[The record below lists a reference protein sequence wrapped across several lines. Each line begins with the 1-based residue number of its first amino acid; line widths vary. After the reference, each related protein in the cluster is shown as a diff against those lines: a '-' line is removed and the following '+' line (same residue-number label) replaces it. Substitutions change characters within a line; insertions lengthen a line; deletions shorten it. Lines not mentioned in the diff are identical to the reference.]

1 MAICPSIVDQGRDRG
16 LSLPVNFDPATSL
29 LHLRF
34 AHSVQDVAGA
44 LHMRSDGLFY
54 VLQNS
59 ENGKYYQSF
68 QIPKKRGGMRQIDRP
83 VRGLAMAQERLVPIL
98 WQVYRPKNF
107 VHGYIP
113 ERSFL
118 TNAKYHEKQKWILN
132 LDIENFYGSI
142 GFARIRGL
150 FLSNLFGFNHRVATI
165 LARLT
170 TFNNA
175 LPQGAKTSPVLSNI
189 IAHNLDKH
197 LIAIASTERLKFS
210 RYADDITFSS
220 SQKKIPRTLVKSWEP
235 EFGEREIILGDK
247 LKDAFQLA
255 SFKIHP
261 EKTRIQ
267 LTGERQEVTGL
278 IVNDYANVW
287 RKDVSRL
294 RMKLHSAKKFGS
306 LEAAR
311 VWIGEGSTEKDFWSH
326 IEGWLG
332 FIKQVRGDGDPVLS
346 KLCRQ
351 AVAINSGLSKWIIGH
366 AEMVREFDVFL
377 SHASEDKPRIRK
389 LRDKLDALGVKV
401 FFDED
406 SISWG
411 DSIVQR
417 INIGLLKSTYF
428 VPFLTTTFADKGW
441 TNKEL
446 NSAISINVSR
456 QGRILP
462 IADYGFHV
470 GENWPLLADT
480 LYKTWPSPD
489 QNEDEI
495 LDAMADQLLAKI
507 ELDKHAS

>member
-1 MAICPSIVDQGRDRG
+1 
-16 LSLPVNFDPATSL
+16 
-29 LHLRF
+29 
-34 AHSVQDVAGA
+34 
-44 LHMRSDGLFY
+44 MRSSGVFHI
-54 VLQNS
+54 LQNADT
-59 ENGKYYQSF
+59 GKYYQSF
-68 QIPKKRGGMRQIDRP
+68 TIPKKRGGTRPIDRP
-83 VRGLAMAQERLVPIL
+83 VRGMAMAQERLAPIL
-98 WQVYRPKNF
+98 WEVYRPRNF
-107 VHGYIP
+107 VHGFIP

-118 TNAKYHEKQKWILN
+118 TNARYHEKQRWVLN

-142 GFARIRGL
+142 GFARIRGV
-150 FLSNLFGFNHRVATI
+150 FLSKLFGFNPRVSTI

-170 TFNNA
+170 TFNDS
-175 LPQGAKTSPVLSNI
+175 LPQGAKTSPILSNI

-197 LIAIASTERLKFS
+197 LVAIASKERLKFT

-220 SQKKIPRTLVKSWEP
+220 SQKKIPRSLIKEWDP
-235 EFGEREIILGDK
+235 EFGERQVVLGEK
-247 LKDAFQLA
+247 LLDAFRHS

-267 LTGERQEVTGL
+267 LSGERQEVTGL

-294 RMKLHSAKKFGS
+294 RMKLHSARKYG
-306 LEAAR
+306 AAQAAQIW
-311 VWIGEGSTEKDFWSH
+311 VGKDAKEQDFWSH

-332 FIKQVRGDGDPVLS
+332 FIRQVRGDGDPVLS

-351 AVAINSGLSKWIIGH
+351 AVGINPDIAKWIIGH

-389 LRDKLDALGVKV
+389 LRDKLESLEVKV

-406 SISWG
+406 SIAWG

-417 INIGLLKSTYF
+417 INHGLLKSTFF
-428 VPFLTTTFADKGW
+428 VPFLTDTFVAKGW

-446 NSAISINVSR
+446 NSAISMNVSR

-462 IADYGFHV
+462 IADHGFHV

-489 QNEDEI
+489 HDEDIVLNE
-495 LDAMADQLLAKI
+495 MADQLLAKV
-507 ELDKHAS
+507 EMEKHSTPNVGLNAD